1 MRLRPKPLRD
11 GRKVQSAAAA
21 KCRVRRPQSAECGG
35 QEGRAAKGAPRCN
48 CGQCLLRPEI
58 TALLLR
64 IPDGTARLHSTHCPF
79 PRPEHSTQ
87 RHTAPQHTAPLLST
101 VSHSPTAT
109 QCHTA
114 PLLQSSVTQP
124 HSTLSHSPTAQC
136 HTAPPPQSTA
146 GRAERHCAPRSPTAA
161 PRNAGSREIRTP
173 PLFPALLAALF
184 PRAVSPK
191 GSAFHAGP
199 PRCSQCHIA
208 VCVPIGA
215 AAAPL

>member
-1 MRLRPKPLRD
+1 MSHSPT
-11 GRKVQSAAAA
+11 AA
-21 KCRVRRPQSAECGG
+21 E
-35 QEGRAAKGAPRCN
+35 
-48 CGQCLLRPEI
+48 QC
-58 TALLLR
+58 
-64 IPDGTARLHSTHCPF
+64 
-79 PRPEHSTQ
+79 
-87 RHTAPQHTAPLLST
+87 HTAPQHSVTQPHSTASHSPTAEQCHTAPQHSVTQPHCHTVSHSPTAEHSITQPHGCRAVSHSPTATQCHTAPLPQST

-114 PLLQSSVTQP
+114 PPLQSTVSHSPTAEHSVTQP
-124 HSTLSHSPTAQC
+124 HC
-136 HTAPPPQSTA
+136 RTA
-146 GRAERHCAPRSPTAA
+146 GQAERHCAPRSPTAA